1 MAPPAPTPLKPP
13 PLPYSLQM
21 PFLPSPSPQLTHTGF
36 LPSPDAQTTA
46 QQASD
51 VHPSLP
57 CGPGRPAPSAST
69 AAPSPPASSLLTLP
83 SPVFL
88 LHLLSGLTLI
98 FSIPHFFFLF
108 LVPSPAVPLCS
119 RPWIHVCPTY
129 PIFGGL
135 GLPLVACGVFF
146 PNQGL
151 SPQPLHWKHGVLT
164 TELPGRSL
172 THPITLILFMP
183 VPPHL
188 SPSCFPLCFAVCH
201 GTPLQYSYLENPLDG
216 GAW

>member
-1 MAPPAPTPLKPP
+1 MWTWQACTLCLHRCPLSSCIFSSHT
-13 PLPYSLQM
+13 SL
-21 PFLPSPSPQLTHTGF
+21 S
-36 LPSPDAQTTA
+36 
-46 QQASD
+46 
-51 VHPSLP
+51 
-57 CGPGRPAPSAST
+57 C
-69 AAPSPPASSLLTLP
+69 LLTPPFVWVDTDFLN
-83 SPVFL
+83 SPF
-88 LHLLSGLTLI
+88 
-98 FSIPHFFFLF
+98 FFFLF

-129 PIFGGL
+129 PIFGGS

-201 GTPLQYSYLENPLDG
+201 GTPLQYSYLENPMDG